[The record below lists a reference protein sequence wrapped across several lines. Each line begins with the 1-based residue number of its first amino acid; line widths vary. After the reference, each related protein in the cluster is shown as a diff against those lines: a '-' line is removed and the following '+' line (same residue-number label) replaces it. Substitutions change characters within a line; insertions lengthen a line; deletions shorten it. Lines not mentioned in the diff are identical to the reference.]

1 MNPLKVSFLIVVIS
15 ILFVTACSTTQQA
28 YIRNV
33 EMYFESDTAVNLS
46 TEEIRQSAADLI
58 YVKNGER
65 SQVTMALAFIENE
78 QYKWVSRDGVMFIT
92 ENGRLVRTLNLDKN
106 LLYVSHLSLDPLA
119 LPSFYDKDLQW
130 DRVIDTQHGE
140 YGVNVSSST
149 SVLINHLVDIQ
160 DAQLMTKKYLETV
173 HYISQL
179 HGKHTW
185 INTFWFDQSSGQLL
199 KSSQKMSPHSDAIEI
214 TYISRALR
222 LLEK

>member
-1 MNPLKVSFLIVVIS
+1 MNPLKVSLIVVIS

-33 EMYFESDTAVNLS
+33 EMYFESNTAVNLS

-58 YVKNGER
+58 YVKNGDR

-106 LLYVSHLSLDPLA
+106 LLYVSNLLLDPLA

-149 SVLINHLVDIQ
+149 SVFINQLVDIE

-173 HYISQL
+173 HYNNQK

-185 INTFWFDQSSGQLL
+185 INTFWLDQSSGQLL
-199 KSSQKMSPHSDAIEI
+199 KSSQKMSPHSNAIEI